1 MATDLGAAQLF
12 TGAARGPHA
21 ANAPLLPLER
31 CPSAGYAGPLMEWR
45 GFHTKLQRAAVAAT
59 QTGAPLSLLMLEL
72 GSSDR
77 ISEPRG
83 CESAAELTDR
93 LTGLVKAAIGARG
106 CLARYAE
113 ARLAAILIDTD
124 LDGAIGRAE
133 HIARRLGARRR
144 GAGAELSPAIGIA
157 QFREDES
164 LGHLIQRTAAA
175 LGRARSSRGV
185 VADRGKERPAGPG
198 CGTIAHRLCLPLMPS
213 TRDVGGE
220 EPGA

>member
-1 MATDLGAAQLF
+1 MASDLGAAQLF
-12 TGAARGPHA
+12 TGVAGGPHA

-31 CPSAGYAGPLMEWR
+31 CPGAGYAGPLMEWR
-45 GFHTKLQRAAVAAT
+45 GFHTELQRAAVAAT
-59 QTGAPLSLLMLEL
+59 QTGAPLSLLMLEFV
-72 GSSDR
+72 SSAR
-77 ISEPRG
+77 TSEPGG
-83 CESAAELTDR
+83 CAIGAKLSDR

-113 ARLAAILIDTD
+113 GRLAAILIDTD

-133 HIARRLGARRR
+133 QIARRLGAQRRSP
-144 GAGAELSPAIGIA
+144 GAELSAAIGIA
-157 QFREDES
+157 QFRDDES

-175 LGRARSSRGV
+175 LGRARSDRGV
-185 VADRGKERPAGPG
+185 VADRGTERPAAPG
-198 CGTIAHRLCLPLMPS
+198 CGKIAHRLCLPLMPS